1 MIERALAST
10 GKVCEPSTVASVHV
24 SEQCKRERTRMKTKE
39 RVKNKFW

>member
-24 SEQCKRERTRMKTKE
+24 QSNASENEHE
-39 RVKNKFW
+39 